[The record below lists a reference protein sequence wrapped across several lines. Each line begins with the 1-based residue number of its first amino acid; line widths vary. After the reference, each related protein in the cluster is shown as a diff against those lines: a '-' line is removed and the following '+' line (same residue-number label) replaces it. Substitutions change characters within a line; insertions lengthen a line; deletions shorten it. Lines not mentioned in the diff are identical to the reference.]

1 MTTDKNTLETAT
13 GHTFR
18 NPELLAQA
26 LKHPSLDIG
35 LMDNQR
41 LEFLGDAVLGLL
53 IADFLFNRYP
63 EEPEGQID
71 RMRADLISGSSLAKK
86 AAQLGLASFLQ
97 VSEAQS
103 KHHPEPSPGML
114 EDAFE
119 ALVGAIYLDG
129 GLAPARSFIEKIF
142 ADELSR
148 AGETVSHLAPKNKLQ
163 EWSQQ
168 HYDGIRPEYCLL
180 QTDGPAH
187 NRKYTVEVRI
197 HGQAIAQGSG
207 SSKKRAEAEAAEKAL
222 KQLQD

>member
-1 MTTDKNTLETAT
+1 MTDKNKLETVT

-18 NPELLAQA
+18 NPERLAQA

-35 LMDNQR
+35 LLDNQR

-53 IADFLFNRYP
+53 IADCLFSRYP
-63 EEPEGQID
+63 DEPEGQLD
-71 RMRADLISGSSLAKK
+71 RMRANLISGRTLAEK
-86 AAQLGLASFLQ
+86 AAQLDLASFLQ

-103 KHHPEPSPGML
+103 KHHSEPSPSML

-129 GLAPARSFIEKIF
+129 GLPPTRTFIEKIF
-142 ADELSR
+142 THELSR
-148 AGETVSHLAPKNKLQ
+148 AGETVAGLAPKNKLQ

-168 HYDGIRPEYCLL
+168 HRDGTTPEYNLI

-187 NRKYTVEVRI
+187 NRRYTVEVCI
-197 HGQAIAQGSG
+197 DHQAIAQGSG

-222 KQLQD
+222 KQLHD